1 MSLGSMAGGTTGAGA
16 GGKGPGADVTSTTK
30 AKLNVYKPIVP
41 PPGGKASAPHTGGAK
56 AEKVFEFD
64 YNPKEIVFENEAKIK
79 EVTSGSRRG
88 NPQQQVVGSKSNVQK
103 FDLYYSMFEPSK
115 LIDYKLP
122 VNDLQAL
129 KDELLALTRPHPS
142 TEGDKKTP
150 SPPLVD
156 FSWGNL
162 ITEPCLVKKVT
173 VTYTHMLPNGDPVR
187 MKATIEL
194 LGAAF
199 ETRRTNPSSGGRS
212 NRKTHTLL
220 SGETLATVAYSE
232 FNDPGLWRAIAEENE
247 IDDPM
252 RLTAGSVLL
261 LPAFDE

>member
-1 MSLGSMAGGTTGAGA
+1 MSLGSMASQVASA
-16 GGKGPGADVTSTTK
+16 VGKGPGADVTNLSK

-41 PPGGKASAPHTGGAK
+41 PPGGAASGPHTGGAP
-56 AEKVFEFD
+56 AEKVYEFD
-64 YNPKEIVFENEAKIK
+64 YNPTQIVFENEAKVK
-79 EVTSGSRRG
+79 EVTTGGATG
-88 NPQQQVVGSKSNVQK
+88 NPQQQVVGAKSNVQK
-103 FDLYYSMFEPSK
+103 FDLYFSMFEPAK
-115 LIDYKLP
+115 LLEYKLP

-129 KDELLALTRPHPS
+129 KDDLLGLTRPHPS
-142 TEGDKKTP
+142 TVEDGKTP

-173 VTYTHMLPNGDPVR
+173 VTYTHMLPNGDPMR
-187 MKATIEL
+187 LKATVEL

-199 ETRRTNPSSGGRS
+199 ETRRTNPTSGGRT

-220 SGETLATVAYSE
+220 SGETLATVAYAE
-232 FNDPGLWRAIAEENE
+232 FNDAGLWRAIAEENE

-261 LPAFDE
+261 LPSFEE